1 MIVGPPRR
9 RPGRAGR
16 GGLELY
22 LSLPGQLRHRPQPHH
37 RRRHDDERDAA
48 RVRQAQFRF
57 TFSPAPPK
65 LRPTRRE

>member
-1 MIVGPPRR
+1 M
-9 RPGRAGR
+9 
-16 GGLELY
+16 
-22 LSLPGQLRHRPQPHH
+22 LPGQLRHRPQPHH

-65 LRPTRRE
+65 LRPTRRERRWRQFPGRQRRWARRMGPR